1 LRRFWGVPVLV
12 LTLALVSCRL
22 PADREDLKLLP
33 ADRPVPEY
41 ADIYLRARSQAT
53 IALEAFYGDQ
63 WKELAEAARALEQSA
78 AFLPMSTAIP
88 ADRAP
93 LVKKTAD
100 KLLIES
106 KALGEAASA
115 KNVTAANETMQ
126 RIQLDIRT
134 LRPRINGDPDNG
146 KASDGSEEP

>member
-33 ADRPVPEY
+33 GDRPVPEY

-63 WKELAEAARALEQSA
+63 WKELADAARALEQSA
-78 AFLPMSTAIP
+78 TFLPMSSAIP

-100 KLLIES
+100 KLLAES

-115 KNVTAANETMQ
+115 KNVTAANATMQ

-134 LRPRINGDPDNG
+134 LRPRINGD
-146 KASDGSEEP
+146 ATDGSEEP